1 MNKKILLH
9 IFWLFLFV
17 FSNPLSSIRLQSAF
31 ANGVIVTAPENTSQK
46 VAPKKKPPVKKQVQP
61 TPPPVQEEKE
71 VIVLPSPL
79 DQALVLME
87 KRFFTR
93 ATALLE
99 QIVEREPLNAHAWYT
114 LGRAYEARGFF
125 PKAQKALRR
134 SLEID
139 PSFNELSRFL
149 EYPAEGDRQ
158 PLWDPKRPARIEE
171 IPVAIDGFTIMP
183 PSESLVPP
191 VSPVQQP
198 IQYATPTA
206 PVQRQAQY
214 APPAPPVHKQQVPY
228 TPPAPPIHG
237 DQQPL
242 HNSISPASGVPVRV
256 VQPGTPPNL
265 SPGLSTESPSPVIP
279 SSGSLLPSSPLSP
292 ENAAPLYIPPAP
304 YSPESIIAS
313 PDILTEG
320 GEPVYTPPPPGAELP
335 L

>member
-1 MNKKILLH
+1 MNKKKLLH
-9 IFWLFLFV
+9 IFLLFLLF
-17 FSNPLSSIRLQSAF
+17 FSSHISFTRLQSAH
-31 ANGVIVTAPENTSQK
+31 ANGVIVTAPENAQQK
-46 VAPKKKPPVKKQVQP
+46 AAPKKKPSVKKQVQP
-61 TPPPVQEEKE
+61 TPPPIQEEKE
-71 VIVLPSPL
+71 VIVLPTPL

-99 QIVEREPLNAHAWYT
+99 QIVEREPLNAHAWYA

-183 PSESLVPP
+183 PSDSLVPP

-198 IQYATPTA
+198 IHYTP
-206 PVQRQAQY
+206 PPPPMQQKVHY
-214 APPAPPVHKQQVPY
+214 APPAPPVQQQVAY

-237 DQQPL
+237 EQQAPV

-256 VQPGTPPNL
+256 MQPGTPPTL
-265 SPGLSTESPSPVIP
+265 SPGLSTASPSPTLP
-279 SSGSLLPSSPLSP
+279 SSGPLPSFPPLSP

-313 PDILTEG
+313 PDILTKG
-320 GEPVYTPPPPGAELP
+320 GKPIYTPPPPGAELP
-335 L
+335 Q

>member
-1 MNKKILLH
+1 MNKKKLLH
-9 IFWLFLFV
+9 IFLLFLLF
-17 FSNPLSSIRLQSAF
+17 FSSHISFTRLQSAH
-31 ANGVIVTAPENTSQK
+31 ANGVIVTAPENAPQK
-46 VAPKKKPPVKKQVQP
+46 AAPKKKPSVKKQVQP
-61 TPPPVQEEKE
+61 TPPPIQEEKE
-71 VIVLPSPL
+71 VIVLPTPL

-99 QIVEREPLNAHAWYT
+99 QIVEREPLNAHAWYA
-114 LGRAYEARGFF
+114 LGRAYEARGVF

-183 PSESLVPP
+183 PSETLVPP
-191 VSPVQQP
+191 VSPVQPP
-198 IQYATPTA
+198 IQYASPTA
-206 PVQRQAQY
+206 PVQRQAEY
-214 APPAPPVHKQQVPY
+214 APPAPQAPQQQVQY

-237 DQQPL
+237 DQQLL
-242 HNSISPASGVPVRV
+242 HNSISPTSGVPVRV

-265 SPGLSTESPSPVIP
+265 SPGLLTESPSPV
-279 SSGSLLPSSPLSP
+279 LPSSPLSP
-292 ENAAPLYIPPAP
+292 ESEAPLYIPPAP

-320 GEPVYTPPPPGAELP
+320 GKPVYTPPPPGAELP
-335 L
+335 Q